1 MINLDTAINMA
12 QTYIDA
18 LKKEDNIEYVICDD
32 EIFEDDGGWYIPFQ
46 PIKFIQ
52 SKNIEDL
59 IIGNWPIFVSYQGKC
74 FGMWRPTKLGG
85 IPPIEENM
93 KFGWKPNIY
102 Q

>member
-12 QTYIDA
+12 QTYIDES
-18 LKKEDNIEYVICDD
+18 LKNDHEYTTICDD

-52 SKNIEDL
+52 SKKIEDT
-59 IIGNWPIFVSYQGKC
+59 IVGNWPIFVSYQGKC

-85 IPPIEENM
+85 HPPIDENM
-93 KFGWKPNIY
+93 QFGWKPNTY

>member
-32 EIFEDDGGWYIPFQ
+32 EIFEDDGGWYIP
-46 PIKFIQ
+46 
-52 SKNIEDL
+52 
-59 IIGNWPIFVSYQGKC
+59 
-74 FGMWRPTKLGG
+74 TKLGG
-85 IPPIEENM
+85 FPPIEENM
-93 KFGWKPNIY
+93 KFGWKPNTY

>member
-12 QTYIDA
+12 QTYIDES
-18 LKKEDNIEYVICDD
+18 LKNDHEYTICDD

-52 SKNIEDL
+52 SKKIEDT
-59 IIGNWPIFVSYQGKC
+59 IVGNWPIFVSYQGKC

-85 IPPIEENM
+85 RPPIDENM
-93 KFGWKPNIY
+93 QFGWKPNIY